1 VVGTWAEPK
10 TVSGGDDSPV
20 AEAGHPA
27 EVRKKTATG
36 GEEDEG
42 RSRAT
47 KPPTPRLAAVE
58 AAEQAQNLRVVGGGS
73 SPAPEKEAAGEGEN
87 RGIA

>member
-1 VVGTWAEPK
+1 MTGDGAE
-10 TVSGGDDSPV
+10 
-20 AEAGHPA
+20 
-27 EVRKKTATG
+27 

-42 RSRAT
+42 QSRAT

-87 RGIA
+87 REIAGARRSAATAAAATHRW

>member
-1 VVGTWAEPK
+1 V
-10 TVSGGDDSPV
+10 
-20 AEAGHPA
+20 
-27 EVRKKTATG
+27 VRKKAATG
-36 GEEDEG
+36 DEEAEG

-58 AAEQAQNLRVVGGGS
+58 AAEQAQNLRVVGEGS
-73 SPAPEKEAAGEGEN
+73 SPTPEKEAAGEGEN